1 MYGEDKKM
9 NIHAIFHNTT
19 VPYAYAKDNDT
30 LILRLRTARNDMSRV
45 KVYYKCR
52 YDWQNPFLEED
63 MKLFAQTDLFDFY
76 EIDVQVEKNRYRYYF
91 ELIDREGNKI
101 YLDER
106 GLREQEVK
114 VPEATAFQYA
124 YIGEADVYQE
134 CKWMQEAVVYQIFPD
149 RFCNGDK
156 SNDPEN
162 TLEWGQPVS
171 HSSMF
176 GGDIQGIIDKLD
188 YLQDL
193 GINLIYLTPIFKA
206 NSNHKYNTT
215 DYYDIDPQFGTVEL
229 VKELVKKCHEKGIK
243 ILFDAVFNHS
253 GSDFFA
259 FKDLLENQENSKYK
273 DWFFPEG
280 YPVSLDKVNYYTFA
294 NNVKHMPK
302 FNTAN
307 PEVKEYLLKVGEYWV
322 KEVGIDGWRL
332 DVCDEVDHEFWR
344 AFRKRIK
351 AANKDAV
358 IVGEIMHEAV
368 SFLSGDQLDSIM
380 NYPFKGAMVDFFAK
394 SSISEKE
401 FDNIITMNR
410 VNYMS
415 SITRQLWNLF
425 GSHDTARFLYECGE
439 DIDRMKLAIVF
450 QFCFIGVPYIYYGDE
465 VGITGGDDPLNRAC
479 MIWDEDKQNK
489 ELLNLYK
496 KLIAIRKENKE
507 LVYGDYR
514 PLYLEDKV
522 IIFERNDGKNS
533 MIVAINNNEESYIVN
548 KTFDK
553 KAVDLITGETISL
566 DKGLTL
572 GKREYKILKVVE

>member
-1 MYGEDKKM
+1 M
-9 NIHAIFHNTT
+9 NKHGIFHNTT
-19 VPYAYAKDNDT
+19 VPYAYAKDKDT
-30 LILRLRTARNDMSRV
+30 LRLRVRTARNDMIKVS
-45 KVYYKCR
+45 VYYKCR
-52 YDWQNPFLEED
+52 YDWEGTFQVGD

-76 EIDVQVEKNRYRYYF
+76 QIDIQVEKNRYRYYF
-91 ELIDREGNKI
+91 ELLDKEGNTI

-106 GLREQEVK
+106 GLREQAVET
-114 VPEATAFQYA
+114 PEATAFQYA
-124 YIGEADVYQE
+124 YIGQADLYEE

-162 TLEWGQPVS
+162 TLAWGEPVA
-171 HSSMF
+171 HRAMF

-188 YLQDL
+188 YLEDL
-193 GINLIYLTPIFKA
+193 GIDLIYLTPIFKST
-206 NSNHKYNTT
+206 SNHKYNTA
-215 DYYDIDPQFGTVEL
+215 DYYDIDPHFGTVEL
-229 VKELVKKCHEKGIK
+229 VKELVDKCHERGIR
-243 ILFDAVFNHS
+243 IVFDAVFNHS

-259 FKDLLENQENSKYK
+259 FEDLLKNQENSKYK
-273 DWFFPEG
+273 DWFFPDE
-280 YPVSLDKVNYYTFA
+280 YPVSLDKINYYTFA

-302 FNTAN
+302 LNTSN

-322 KEVGIDGWRL
+322 KEIGIDGWRL

-351 AANKDAV
+351 EVNKDAV
-358 IVGEIMHEAV
+358 IVGEIQHEAV
-368 SFLSGDQLDSIM
+368 SFLNGDELDSIM
-380 NYPFKGAMVDFFAK
+380 NYPFKGALVDFFARR
-394 SSISEKE
+394 SINEKE

-410 VNYMS
+410 VIYMS

-439 DIDRMKLAIVF
+439 NVDRMKLAIVF
-450 QFCFIGVPYIYYGDE
+450 KFCFEGVPYIYYGDE

-489 ELLNLYK
+489 ELLQHYK

-507 LVYGDYR
+507 LVYGEYK
-514 PLYLEDKV
+514 PLYLEDRV

-533 MIVAINNNEESYIVN
+533 MIIAINNNDEDYVVN
-548 KTFDK
+548 KSFEK
-553 KAVDLITGETISL
+553 KAVDLISGETISL
-566 DKGLTL
+566 DQGLTL
-572 GKREYKILKVVE
+572 EKMGYKILKVVK

>member
-1 MYGEDKKM
+1 M
-9 NIHAIFHNTT
+9 NKHGIFHNTT
-19 VPYAYAKDNDT
+19 VPYAYAKDKDT
-30 LILRLRTARNDMSRV
+30 LSLRIRTARDDMREV

-52 YDWQNPFLEED
+52 YDWENSFCEKS

-76 EIDVQVEKNRYRYYF
+76 EIDVQVKKNRYRYYF

-106 GLREQEVK
+106 GLREQSAK

-124 YIGEADVYQE
+124 YIGEADVYEE
-134 CKWMQEAVVYQIFPD
+134 CKWMQESVVYQIFPD

-162 TLEWGQPVS
+162 TLKWGKPVS
-171 HSSMF
+171 HVSMF
-176 GGDIQGIIDKLD
+176 GGDIQGIINKLD

-193 GINLIYLTPIFKA
+193 GINLIYLTPIFKST
-206 NSNHKYNTT
+206 SNHKYNTA
-215 DYYDIDPQFGTVEL
+215 DYYDIDPHFGTVEL
-229 VKELVKKCHEKGIK
+229 VKELVKQCHERGIR
-243 ILFDAVFNHS
+243 IIFDAVFNHS

-259 FKDLLENQENSKYK
+259 FKDLLENQEKSRYK
-273 DWFFPEG
+273 DWFFPEA

-294 NNVKHMPK
+294 NNVRHMPK

-307 PEVKEYLLKVGEYWV
+307 PEVKEYLLRVGEYWV

-344 AFRKRIK
+344 EFRKRIK

-368 SFLSGDQLDSIM
+368 SFLGGDQLDSIM
-380 NYPFKGAMVDFFAK
+380 NYPFKGAIVDFFAK
-394 SSISEKE
+394 SSINEKE
-401 FDNIITMNR
+401 FDNSITMNR
-410 VNYMS
+410 VNYMN

-425 GSHDTARFLYECGE
+425 GSHDTPRFLYECDGN
-439 DIDRMKLAIVF
+439 IDRMKMAIVF
-450 QFCFIGVPYIYYGDE
+450 QFCFEGVPYIYYGDE
-465 VGITGGDDPLNRAC
+465 VGITGGNDPHNRAC

-489 ELLNLYK
+489 ELLQLYK
-496 KLIAIRKENKE
+496 NLIKIRKENKE
-507 LVYGDYR
+507 LVYGNYKS
-514 PLYLEDKV
+514 LYLEDKV

-533 MIVAINNNEESYIVN
+533 MIIAINNNEEAYVVN
-548 KTFDK
+548 KSFEK
-553 KAVDLITGETISL
+553 KALDLLSGDTIDL
-566 DKGLTL
+566 HKGLAL
-572 GKREYKILKVVE
+572 NKMEFKILKILE

>member
-1 MYGEDKKM
+1 M
-9 NIHAIFHNTT
+9 NKHAIFHITT
-19 VPYAYAKDNDT
+19 VPYAYAKDKDT
-30 LILRLRTARNDMSRV
+30 LTLRIRTARNDMSKV
-45 KVYYKCR
+45 NVYYKCR
-52 YDWQNPFLEED
+52 YDWENPFKEAN
-63 MKLFAQTDLFDFY
+63 MKLFGQTDLFDFY
-76 EIDVQVEKNRYRYYF
+76 EIDVRVEKNRYKYYF

-106 GLREQEVK
+106 GLWEQVAE
-114 VPEATAFQYA
+114 VPEATGFQYA
-124 YIGEADVYQE
+124 YIGEADVYEE

-149 RFCNGDK
+149 RFYNGDK
-156 SNDPEN
+156 SNDPED
-162 TLEWGQPVS
+162 TLEWGKPVT
-171 HSSMF
+171 HTTMF

-193 GINLIYLTPIFKA
+193 GIDLIYLTPIFKST
-206 NSNHKYNTT
+206 SNHKYNTA
-215 DYYDIDPQFGTVEL
+215 DYYEIDPQFGSVEL
-229 VKELVKKCHEKGIK
+229 VKEMVKKCHEKGIRV
-243 ILFDAVFNHS
+243 LFDAVFNHS

-259 FKDLLENQENSKYK
+259 FKDLLKNQEKSIYK
-273 DWFFPEG
+273 DWFFPEE
-280 YPVSLDKVNYYTFA
+280 YPVSLEKVNYYTFA
-294 NNVKHMPK
+294 KNVRHMPK
-302 FNTAN
+302 FNTSN

-358 IVGEIMHEAV
+358 IVGEIQHEAV
-368 SFLSGDQLDSIM
+368 SFLNGDELDSIM
-380 NYPFKGAMVDFFAK
+380 NYPFKGALADFFAK
-394 SSISEKE
+394 SSINEKE

-410 VNYMS
+410 VSYMD

-425 GSHDTARFLYECGE
+425 GSHDTARFLQECDGKVE
-439 DIDRMKLAIVF
+439 RMKLAIVF

-465 VGITGGDDPLNRAC
+465 VGITGGEDPFNRAC
-479 MIWDEDKQNK
+479 MIWEEDKQNK
-489 ELLNLYK
+489 ELLKLYK

-507 LVYGDYR
+507 LVYGDYK

-533 MIVAINNNEESYIVN
+533 IIIAINNNEEDYAVN
-548 KTFDK
+548 KSFEK
-553 KAVDLITGETISL
+553 KAVDLISGESISL

-572 GKREYKILKVVE
+572 RKMGYKILKVVE